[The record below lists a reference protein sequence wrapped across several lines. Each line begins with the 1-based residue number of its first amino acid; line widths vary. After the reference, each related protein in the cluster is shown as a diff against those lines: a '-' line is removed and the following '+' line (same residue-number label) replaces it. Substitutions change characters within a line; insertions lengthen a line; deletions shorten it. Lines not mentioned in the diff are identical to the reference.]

1 MGADDEGIDLRCR
14 GLKPLDFANCDGEI
28 CFMWK

>member
-14 GLKPLDFANCDGEI
+14 GLKPLDFANCDGQI
-28 CFMWK
+28 CFM